1 MTIDEAIAREKEM
14 AKQQNTKYDKCPT
27 RIKYCCEMCFHNP
40 KCNEV
45 EEHHEQL
52 VEWLEELKCYKNDND
67 FSGYA
72 DRLHKIAFNSG
83 YNKAID
89 DFAGR
94 LIRYVDCG
102 HLCSPT
108 EMRWS
113 DLTVVEMVK
122 KLAEQLKAGGENEQ
136 SI

>member
-67 FSGYA
+67 FSDYA

-113 DLTVVEMVK
+113 DLSVVEMVK
-122 KLAEQLKAGGENEQ
+122 KLAEQLKAGGENDL
-136 SI
+136 

>member
-122 KLAEQLKAGGENEQ
+122 KLAKQLEVDEKE
-136 SI
+136 